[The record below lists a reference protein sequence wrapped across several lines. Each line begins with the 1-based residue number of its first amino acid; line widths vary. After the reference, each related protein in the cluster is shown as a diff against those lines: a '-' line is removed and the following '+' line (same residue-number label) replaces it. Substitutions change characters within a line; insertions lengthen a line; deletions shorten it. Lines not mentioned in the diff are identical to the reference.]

1 MAGLRRACLAA
12 PSAGWS
18 WLAGWPSA
26 VLAETAQLSAFGEV
40 MAMRGYL
47 LVLDVD
53 LLVSVVWPTARG

>member
-1 MAGLRRACLAA
+1 MARLRRACRGA
-12 PSAGWS
+12 PCQGWS
-18 WLAGWPSA
+18 RLVGWPSA